1 MNEWLLITHIFALFP
16 IGTFIWT
23 YKKRL
28 ETEAIYMLIKFL
40 FCVTFSLAYH
50 SYDIESFNLD
60 KDAEGIWILLDGY
73 ASTALIFTTTLYS
86 LRVRPPK
93 FYIISSFFEPFILTI
108 YLIKNL
114 YYLII
119 WTLLVSCFM
128 IIVIQWKT
136 IYRYLKN
143 YTIVSLLL
151 ICSISCAAAM
161 FFIAYRQ
168 DLNEKYIKYHSLWH
182 CFVFISAGLGSLLRF
197 RLNQELYPIKR
208 REQIDSI

>member
-60 KDAEGIWILLDGY
+60 KDSEGIWILLDGY

-93 FYIISSFFEPFILTI
+93 FYIISSFFEPFILMI

-114 YYLII
+114 TYLII

-128 IIVIQWKT
+128 IIVVQWKT
-136 IYRYLKN
+136 IYRYIKK
-143 YTIVSLLL
+143 YTLISLLL
-151 ICSISCAAAM
+151 IASITSAAAM
-161 FFIAYRQ
+161 FFIAYKQ
-168 DLNEKYIKYHSLWH
+168 QLNEKYGNGTINLESGTFIK
-182 CFVFISAGLGSLLRF
+182 
-197 RLNQELYPIKR
+197 E
-208 REQIDSI
+208 